1 VTPPDTGDWDS
12 GDATMPAAIDPPLL
26 EVEGL
31 TVSFW
36 VEGRWLDAVRSMD
49 FGLEQGETLA
59 VVGESGSGKSATMS
73 SILGL
78 LPGNGRVV
86 ASRIALSGRQLD
98 PNSRS
103 MRDVRGRAVGFV
115 FQDPQSSL
123 NPVLTVGR
131 QMTEH
136 MMHHLG
142 SERSVARDRALE
154 LLARAGI
161 PNPRLALGRFPFEF
175 SGGMRQ
181 RIALTVAL
189 MCSPSLLI
197 ADEPTTALDVTVQ
210 AQILDLLM
218 ELRDD
223 FGIGIVFITHDLSVA
238 AIVADRVAVMYAGQI
253 VESGLTEE
261 INNAPR
267 HPYTRGL
274 LASMPS
280 IENPVIPTGIPGA
293 PPDLESVPE
302 GCAFAARCGDY
313 QPGQCDEEQWLEP
326 VSATQSVRCVRWREL
341 S

>member
-1 VTPPDTGDWDS
+1 MTTDPLSGANVPDHRSRPEVGV
-12 GDATMPAAIDPPLL
+12 PLL

-31 TVSFW
+31 TVSFS
-36 VEGRWLDAVRSMD
+36 VEGEWLDAVRSMD
-49 FGLEQGETLA
+49 FKLDRGETLA

-86 ASRIALSGRQLD
+86 ATRIALLGREID

-103 MRDVRGRAVGFV
+103 MRDVRGRDVGFV

-123 NPVLTVGR
+123 NPVLTIGR

-136 MMHHLG
+136 MIHHLG
-142 SERSVARDRALE
+142 SRRSEATERAID
-154 LLARAGI
+154 LLDRAGI
-161 PNPRLALGRFPFEF
+161 PNPRQALDRYPFEF

-223 FGIGIVFITHDLSVA
+223 LDIGIVFITHDLSVA
-238 AIVADRVAVMYAGQI
+238 AIVGDRIAVMYAGQI
-253 VESGLTEE
+253 VESGLTGE
-261 INNAPR
+261 INNTPK

-274 LASMPS
+274 MASMPD
-280 IENPVIPTGIPGA
+280 IENPIIPAGIPGA
-293 PPDLESVPE
+293 PPDLESVPK
-302 GCAFAARCGDY
+302 GCAFAPRCGDY
-313 QPGQCDEEQWLEP
+313 LPGACDEEQFLEL
-326 VSATQSVRCVRWREL
+326 VTTTQSVRCVRWSEL
-341 S
+341 A